1 MTFEKGGGGEMG
13 LKHGGKYEDE
23 RGGGGRGIVQSQEK
37 DVSFQRERREEK
49 STM

>member
-13 LKHGGKYEDE
+13 LKHGGNYEDE
-23 RGGGGRGIVQSQEK
+23 RGGGRGIVQSQEK